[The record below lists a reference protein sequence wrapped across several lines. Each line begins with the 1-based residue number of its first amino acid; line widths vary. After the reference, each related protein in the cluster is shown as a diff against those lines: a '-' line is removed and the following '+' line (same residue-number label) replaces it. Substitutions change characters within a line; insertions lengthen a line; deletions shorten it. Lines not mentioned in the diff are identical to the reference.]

1 MYPFDRFS
9 KAAKGTLTLAQEES
23 ERQHHRYI
31 GTEHLLLAMAQQ
43 QGATIAGEILARVGV
58 SEAAVRAR
66 IEQLIG
72 SGSRADVAQIIPTER
87 TKKVIEMGFHEARAA
102 GSNVVT
108 TDHILLALIDE
119 GEGIAA
125 HVLTD
130 LGATS
135 DVVRS
140 ARDALLT
147 EGVTEETEPRRLP
160 GGSPRPLSLGRPETP
175 TWMERAMSGARVEA
189 RLDDEDEESEAHLF
203 RYLLRNPAPSV
214 AAALARF
221 GIDPLQLYDAV
232 RPPERVRGLRR
243 AVASAASD
251 KRAAV
256 SREDYPAAEAAR
268 QREKHLREELDAAE
282 AAWRQE
288 LSADD

>member
-1 MYPFDRFS
+1 M
-9 KAAKGTLTLAQEES
+9 LTLAQEES
-23 ERQHHRYI
+23 ERQHHRFI

-43 QGATIAGEILARVGV
+43 GATIAGEILARIGV

-72 SGSRADVAQIIPTER
+72 SANRADVAQIIPTER

-125 HVLTD
+125 HVLSD
-130 LGATS
+130 LGATG

-140 ARDALLT
+140 TRDALLR
-147 EGVTEETEPRRLP
+147 EGVTEETQPRRLP
-160 GGSPRPLSLGRPETP
+160 GGSPHPFSLGRPETP
-175 TWMERAMSGARVEA
+175 TRMVRAMSGARVEA
-189 RLDDEDEESEAHLF
+189 RLDDEDEETEAHLF

-251 KRAAV
+251 KRAAAA
-256 SREDYPAAEAAR
+256 REDYIAAEAAR
-268 QREKHLREELDAAE
+268 QRENQLREALDAAE
-282 AAWRQE
+282 VVWQQE